1 MVEMKSPCDL
11 YYMEYRVPKWI
22 KAVDCESTMRRFN
35 SRRLPIN
42 NTVNYSYF
50 LFFFFCKDRETNSI
64 VTPILLF
71 QTLIYYKL
79 LPR

>member
-50 LFFFFCKDRETNSI
+50 LFFFFVKTEKQ
-64 VTPILLF
+64 ILLSLLSSYF
-71 QTLIYYKL
+71 KL
-79 LPR
+79 